1 MKPKE
6 YIVKTVRRETG
17 DNYGLF
23 VHVYNKGEK
32 FSVSGCSMN
41 SNSTKQQVSER
52 AAQLY
57 ESWKNQ
63 KPIF

>member
-1 MKPKE
+1 MKTKE
-6 YIVKTVRRETG
+6 YTVKTVRRYTG

-23 VHVYNKGEK
+23 VHVFKKGEK
-32 FSVSGCSMN
+32 SPVAGSSMN
-41 SNSTKQQVSER
+41 SSSTKQQVSER